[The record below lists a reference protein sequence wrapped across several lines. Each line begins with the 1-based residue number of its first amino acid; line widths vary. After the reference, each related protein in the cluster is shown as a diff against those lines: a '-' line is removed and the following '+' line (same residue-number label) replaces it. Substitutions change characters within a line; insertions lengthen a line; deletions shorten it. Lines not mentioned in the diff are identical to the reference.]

1 MLVLGLTSSDL
12 MNGEGGSTHYTFSF
26 FFFFSLKEVRYIIPE
41 DEI

>member
-12 MNGEGGSTHYTFSF
+12 MNGEGGSTHYTFL